1 MKFRPANFFS
11 LKRNHHK
18 HHAPAATTMAPVE
31 LTQLSSNWKKL
42 QKTLKQETPVSEQ
55 NLKRKRT
62 NEEIKT
68 RVVKRQ
74 MVHSSGKTQSN
85 GGMNPPKELKGRPRS
100 KSTVDEEKKEAET
113 ESRPATSNGIREQS
127 KEEAQVNE
135 GVSPTAL
142 AGKYI
147 ALDCEMVGFGP
158 TPDRDSQLAR
168 VSLVDYHGH
177 QLYDSFVEPQ
187 VPITDYRTHI
197 TGITE
202 ETLKSARPF
211 KEVQQDVATLLLGR
225 IVVAHAIKNDLDVLM
240 LSHPKRD
247 IRDTSRH
254 PGFRVLSAGK
264 SPSLRKLAKELLG
277 LEIQMGA
284 HSSIEDARTC
294 MLLFKQNKGAFESE
308 HAKTWGRPK
317 DNKLEAVDGDVV
329 GTGVPKKKKKK
340 KTKR

>member
-1 MKFRPANFFS
+1 
-11 LKRNHHK
+11 
-18 HHAPAATTMAPVE
+18 MAPVE
-31 LTQLSSNWKKL
+31 NTQLSSNWKKL
-42 QKTLKQETPVSEQ
+42 QEKLKHQKPVSDPK
-55 NLKRKRT
+55 LKRKRT
-62 NEEIKT
+62 DDETKKS
-68 RVVKRQ
+68 VVKRQ
-74 MVHSSGKTQSN
+74 KVQFTGTTQSN
-85 GGMNPPKELKGRPRS
+85 GGMNPPKERQGRPRS
-100 KSTVDEEKKEAET
+100 RSTVEVGEKEQET
-113 ESRPATSNGIREQS
+113 DGRPATSNGFREQS

-158 TPDRDSQLAR
+158 NPDKDSELAR

-177 QLYDSFVEPQ
+177 QLYDSFVKPT

-202 ETLKSARPF
+202 QTLKGARPF
-211 KEVQQDVATLLLGR
+211 KEVQKDVATLLSGR

-254 PGFRVLSAGK
+254 PAFRALSAGK
-264 SPSLRKLAKELLG
+264 APSLRKLAKELLG
-277 LEIQMGA
+277 LEIQTGA

-294 MLLFKQNKGAFESE
+294 MLLFKQEKAAFESE
-308 HAKTWGRPK
+308 HAKIWGRPK
-317 DNKLEAVDGDVV
+317 GHKLEAVDGDVA
-329 GTGVPKKKKKK
+329 GTGTLKKKKKK
-340 KTKR
+340 KSKR

>member
-1 MKFRPANFFS
+1 
-11 LKRNHHK
+11 
-18 HHAPAATTMAPVE
+18 MAPIE
-31 LTQLSSNWKKL
+31 PTQLSSNWKKL
-42 QKTLKQETPVSEQ
+42 QEKLKQDKPASEQ
-55 NLKRKRT
+55 NLKRKRP
-62 NEEIKT
+62 NEESTKS
-68 RVVKRQ
+68 VVKRQ
-74 MVHSSGKTQSN
+74 KFQSTTKTQSN
-85 GGMNPPKELKGRPRS
+85 GGMNPPKERKGRPRS
-100 KSTVDEEKKEAET
+100 KSSVEEERE
-113 ESRPATSNGIREQS
+113 ELEIQSRPATSNGFREQS

-147 ALDCEMVGFGP
+147 ALDCEMVGYGP
-158 TPDRDSQLAR
+158 TPDKDSQLAR

-177 QLYDSFVEPQ
+177 QLYDSFVKPE

-211 KEVQQDVATLLLGR
+211 KEVKEDVATLLSGR

-254 PGFRVLSAGK
+254 PAFRALSAGK
-264 SPSLRKLAKELLG
+264 APSLRKLAKELLG
-277 LEIQMGA
+277 LEIQTGA
-284 HSSIEDARTC
+284 HSSVEDARTC
-294 MLLFKQNKGAFESE
+294 MLLFKQEKMAFESE

-317 DNKLEAVDGDVV
+317 DNKLEAVDGDIVST
-329 GTGVPKKKKKK
+329 GTPRKKKKKK
-340 KTKR
+340 SKR